1 MHKDPNKLYNNAGDR
16 SRPNSV
22 DCSPS
27 IVLPSNKRLVKSKEA
42 LLLLGGVSRGTLR
55 RWELAG
61 MIYPVRFNSKCL
73 LWKVSEIEQ
82 LIQTYSVNS
91 EGSAA

>member
-1 MHKDPNKLYNNAGDR
+1 MQKDQNKLHNSTGDS
-16 SRPNSV
+16 SRLNSV
-22 DCSPS
+22 ECSPS
-27 IVLPSNKRLVKSKEA
+27 IVLPSNKRFVKSKEA